1 MKKQIILATLF
12 VALVF
17 LSCVRDPSKERDKY
31 RGKWITSEVDGVK
44 INPDK
49 KLVYKLGIYPDLTID
64 SSVNSTKSTYTLAE
78 NKLILNQKIYD
89 IVSVD
94 DASLNLKSQ
103 LGKTIKL
110 DKIDLAEKLF
120 SVKDSLANTWQ
131 CQSKNGEL
139 FDTFRIKFNT
149 KGEYS
154 IYENTQSGWVIVEAQ
169 AGTFKTHFKYI
180 VLAYNSTN
188 YFSTVAGSKNSCFDI
203 ISLSPSKQEL
213 TIKNQDYTYVFSLVV
228 NQ

>member
-1 MKKQIILATLF
+1 MKKQIILAALF

-49 KLVYKLGIYPDLTID
+49 KLVYKIGIYPDLTID

-103 LGKTIKL
+103 LEQQLNLIELILPKSYFL
-110 DKIDLAEKLF
+110 LKIA
-120 SVKDSLANTWQ
+120 
-131 CQSKNGEL
+131 
-139 FDTFRIKFNT
+139 
-149 KGEYS
+149 
-154 IYENTQSGWVIVEAQ
+154 
-169 AGTFKTHFKYI
+169 
-180 VLAYNSTN
+180 
-188 YFSTVAGSKNSCFDI
+188 
-203 ISLSPSKQEL
+203 
-213 TIKNQDYTYVFSLVV
+213 
-228 NQ
+228 